1 MKIFTRLTLLT
12 LVLVAMSGCASSMY
26 THSKYEARAAFV
38 VMAESCGERD
48 DKGAKKKLLGKI
60 YNAKFG
66 IASEPSKDDDNFLQD
81 SDFQVV
87 SDAAKTEYECFAA
100 YRDWAN
106 EHLKAAQP
114 AINYYFQGQKDIFQ
128 SLLSKDISYGSAKR
142 RLRTNARMFFSDLKE
157 LEELDDYRKSARDK
171 AYGELIGEMINQS
184 FKTAP
189 R

>member
-1 MKIFTRLTLLT
+1 
-12 LVLVAMSGCASSMY
+12 
-26 THSKYEARAAFV
+26 
-38 VMAESCGERD
+38 MAESCGERD
-48 DKGAKKKLLGKI
+48 DTGAKKKLLGKI

-66 IASEPSKDDDNFLQD
+66 IASEPSTDDDKYLHD

-87 SDAAKTEYECFAA
+87 SDAAKTEYECFAE

-114 AINYYFQGQKDIFQ
+114 AINYYFKGQQDIFQ
-128 SLLSKDISYGSAKR
+128 SLLSKGISYGNAKKK
-142 RLRTNARMFFSDLKE
+142 LKLNARLLFIDLKE
-157 LEELDDYRKSARDK
+157 LEELDDYRSSARAK

-184 FKTAP
+184 FKPMP